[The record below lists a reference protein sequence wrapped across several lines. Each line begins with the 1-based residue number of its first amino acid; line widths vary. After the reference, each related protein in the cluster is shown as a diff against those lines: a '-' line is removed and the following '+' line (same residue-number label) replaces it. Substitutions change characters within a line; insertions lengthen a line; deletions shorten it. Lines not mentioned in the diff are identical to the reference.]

1 MSGPNAAFTELAQ
14 IFRNRDD
21 RILEFEILPPALGP
35 LLQDGCSIGTTKK
48 YLAQAFVAARKIFF
62 SNSASI
68 SESGSRQKNQDS
80 DKSLEDLSVCSE
92 IILLFDCE
100 HTTACNWRKRRLR
113 DMIQGLNL
121 TNSASQEALIKRLH
135 TELTLVTTYV
145 CSPLRRH
152 TKSPTLWEHRLWVLK
167 HLLFARRFKGTP
179 GVPQTSSCEQG
190 SAAMQATLELW
201 EQELTTVLRAGE
213 LHPRNYY
220 AFSYIRELHDVLS
233 LDMVSVDDC
242 SLQLGRRALDPTL
255 TWCLAH
261 TTDISGWML
270 ILYLLGAVPDST
282 VRTDTVR
289 RVVRFARDVG
299 WEGES
304 LWTFVDLAVR
314 AFDLSAPVKN
324 ELCPALDTSS
334 EIIAKPG
341 PGWRVW
347 LTVAKAYW
355 TANR

>member
-14 IFRNRDD
+14 IFRNRNG

-35 LLQDGCSIGTTKK
+35 LLQDGCSIGITKK
-48 YLAQAFVAARKIFF
+48 YMAQAFVAARKIFF
-62 SNSASI
+62 SDSVLI
-68 SESGSRQKNQDS
+68 SGSSPSNKSPES
-80 DKSLEDLSVCSE
+80 DNRLDDLSVSSE

-100 HTTACNWRKRRLR
+100 HTTACNWRKKRLR
-113 DMIQGLNL
+113 DMMQSLGL
-121 TNSASQEALIKRLH
+121 TNPASREALISLLH
-135 TELTLVTTYV
+135 SELTLMTTYV

-167 HLLFARRFKGTP
+167 HLLFIRRSGGTS
-179 GVPQTSSCEQG
+179 GAPQTPDCE
-190 SAAMQATLELW
+190 ATAELW

-233 LDMVSVDDC
+233 LGTDNLCDC
-242 SLQLGRRALDPTL
+242 YLQLGRRAVDPTL

-261 TTDISGWML
+261 TTDISGWMFL
-270 ILYLLGAVPDST
+270 LYLLGTVPDPT
-282 VRTDTVR
+282 LRTDTVR
-289 RVVRFARDVG
+289 KVVCFARDVG

-304 LWTFVDLAVR
+304 LWTFVDLAVC
-314 AFDLSAPVKN
+314 AFDLFLPVKN
-324 ELCPALDTSS
+324 ELCPAHNASS
-334 EIIAKPG
+334 EDAAKPG
-341 PGWRVW
+341 TGWKGW
-347 LTVAKAYW
+347 LAMAKAYW